1 MRNAISWQH
10 PSCALQLETDT
21 MVNDSG
27 ASLSYYH
34 GPAGRLAAAHRLS
47 RAFEISAP
55 WLRHHYDRFLT
66 TVESITPDDIK
77 PGALLDVMEGPAGL
91 IIALRH
97 HRDTRIRKL
106 CHRLGLLLTDAASEG
121 WGSKKVCALSRN
133 ASFAHDAGGMG
144 TAVLIA
150 AGMGADSDMVDSW
163 RAAWDF
169 ENTFKLK
176 EGWNDARCPG
186 DGHATHWC
194 HGLAGIAL
202 ARTVWLQTI
211 EDSAFL
217 RSVVTPDEVARIRAE
232 LEEAADL
239 LARDLD
245 TSGSPSL
252 CHGVAGGAL
261 VLDLAGRQLRRPDWR
276 ETASDLVARGG
287 ATLSRCPWMW
297 GKHDARDFGI
307 MTGPGGLILARNLL
321 QLPDGGGV
329 GPLLPDLGH
338 IGGAA

>member
-66 TVESITPDDIK
+66 TVESITPGDIK

-150 AGMGADSDMVDSW
+150 AGMGADPDMVDSW
-163 RAAWDF
+163 RAAWEF
-169 ENTFKLK
+169 ENTFKLE

-186 DGHATHWC
+186 DSHATHWC

-217 RSVVTPDEVARIRAE
+217 RSVVTPDEIARIRAE
-232 LEEAADL
+232 LEEAAGL
-239 LARDLD
+239 LVRDLD
-245 TSGSPSL
+245 KSGSPSL

-261 VLDLAGRQLRRPDWR
+261 VLDLATRQLGRRDWR
-276 ETASDLVARGG
+276 EATDDLVARSG
-287 ATLSRCPWMW
+287 AALSRCP
-297 GKHDARDFGI
+297 
-307 MTGPGGLILARNLL
+307 
-321 QLPDGGGV
+321 
-329 GPLLPDLGH
+329 
-338 IGGAA
+338 

>member
-1 MRNAISWQH
+1 M
-10 PSCALQLETDT
+10 
-21 MVNDSG
+21 
-27 ASLSYYH
+27 
-34 GPAGRLAAAHRLS
+34 
-47 RAFEISAP
+47 
-55 WLRHHYDRFLT
+55 
-66 TVESITPDDIK
+66 
-77 PGALLDVMEGPAGL
+77 
-91 IIALRH
+91 
-97 HRDTRIRKL
+97 
-106 CHRLGLLLTDAASEG
+106 
-121 WGSKKVCALSRN
+121 SRN

-150 AGMGADSDMVDSW
+150 AGMGSDSDMVDSW
-163 RAAWDF
+163 RAAWEF

-176 EGWNDARCPG
+176 EGWNDARYPG

-211 EDSAFL
+211 QDNAFL
-217 RSVVTPDEVARIRAE
+217 RSVVTPDEIARIRAD
-232 LEEAADL
+232 LEEAAGL
-239 LARDLD
+239 LVRDLD
-245 TSGSPSL
+245 KSGSPSL

-321 QLPDGGGV
+321 QLPDCGV
-329 GPLLPDLGH
+329 GPLLPDLGQV
-338 IGGAA
+338 GGAA

>member
-1 MRNAISWQH
+1 
-10 PSCALQLETDT
+10 
-21 MVNDSG
+21 MVNNTEF
-27 ASLSYYH
+27 ALSYYH

-47 RAFEISAP
+47 QAFEISAP
-55 WLRHHYDRFLT
+55 WIQDYYNRFLT
-66 TVESITPDDIK
+66 TVRSITPDDIK

-97 HRDTRIRKL
+97 HRDTHSREL

-121 WGSKKVCALSRN
+121 WGSKRVCAMTRN

-150 AGMGADSDMVDSW
+150 AEMGSNPDMVDSW
-163 RAAWDF
+163 RAAWEF
-169 ENTFKLK
+169 ENTFKLE
-176 EGWNDARCPG
+176 EGWNDTRSPG
-186 DGHATHWC
+186 NNHSTQWC

-202 ARTVWLQTI
+202 ARAVWLQTI
-211 EDSAFL
+211 EESAFL
-217 RSVVTPDEVARIRAE
+217 RSVVTPDEIARIRAE
-232 LEEAADL
+232 LEEAAGL
-239 LARDLD
+239 LVRDLD

-261 VLDLAGRQLRRPDWR
+261 VLDLATRQLGRRDWR
-276 ETASDLVARGG
+276 EAADDLVARAG
-287 ATLSRCPWMW
+287 AALSRCPWLW
-297 GKHDARDFGI
+297 GKHDVRDFGI
-307 MTGPGGLILARNLL
+307 MTGPGGLILAHNIL
-321 QLPDGGGV
+321 QLPDGGV